1 MDCPFCGKEMKAGT
15 IPSRDLLKWRES
27 GIEDTWGGGIALCSW
42 TESTKAFLCPDCRQ
56 IVIPVPE
63 IEGMWDKVQRK
74 MDEASKKLGAVQEKW
89 KEQREETQKQKKK
102 EKLGKKD
109 PWEL

>member
-15 IPSRDLLKWRES
+15 IPSGDTLKWRES
-27 GIEDTWGGGIALCSW
+27 GIEDTWGGDVRLS
-42 TESTKAFLCPDCRQ
+42 EAFKPVQAHYCPDCRQ

-63 IEGMWDKVQRK
+63 IEDMWDKVQRK
-74 MDEASKKLGAVQEKW
+74 IDEASKKLGAVQEKW
-89 KEQREETQKQKKK
+89 KDQREETKKQKKK